1 MRKFAV
7 VAFATG
13 LAGAVAVV
21 VWFGAGAIASAIAG
35 LGWLGFFVICL
46 AHAPVAALLGAGWR
60 VCMAPDVRVSLPAV
74 IWARVLRDAGAEV
87 LPFSE
92 IGGFVIGARAA
103 MIAGVAGVDTAASTL
118 ADLTTEAVAQI
129 AFTALGLLAIVRIRP
144 DAAIIRPVAF
154 ALVIV
159 VFAGVALAVL
169 LRRGGRL
176 SHFGAAAAKRW
187 LAGFGDVD
195 KALAALRDIGGRRRA
210 VAASLLLH
218 LLAWLAVA
226 AEAWLALRLIGAPI
240 SLEGAIAMESLL
252 FASRSLAFLA
262 PNGLGVQE
270 GAYALLAP
278 LVGLTPADALALS
291 LIKRARDLVIG
302 APALLIWQRVEATRA
317 WGGNPRPPP

>member
-1 MRKFAV
+1 MRKIAV

-13 LAGAVAVV
+13 LAGAVALVL
-21 VWFGAGAIASAIAG
+21 WFGAGAIAAAVVG
-35 LGWLGFFVICL
+35 LGWLGFLVVCL

-60 VCMAPDVRVSLPAV
+60 VCLPPHARISTPGV
-74 IWARVLRDAGAEV
+74 VWARVLRDAGAEV

-92 IGGFVIGARAA
+92 VGGFVIGARAT
-103 MIAGVAGVDTAASTL
+103 MMAGVSGVDTAASTL

-129 AFTALGLLAIVRIRP
+129 AFIALGLIAIVHLRP
-144 DAAIIRPVAF
+144 GAAIIGPVVLGLVAVV
-154 ALVIV
+154 AL
-159 VFAGVALAVL
+159 GVALAIS
-169 LRRGGRL
+169 LRRGRPLSRL
-176 SHFGAAAAKRW
+176 GAAAAKRW

-195 KALAALRDIGGRRRA
+195 KALAALREISARRGA
-210 VAASLLLH
+210 VAASLTLH

-226 AEAWLALRLIGAPI
+226 GEAWLALRLIGAPI
-240 SLEGAIAMESLL
+240 SLEGAVAMESLL

-278 LVGLTPADALALS
+278 MVGLAPADALALS

-302 APALLIWQRVEATRA
+302 APALLIWQRAEAARA
-317 WGGNPRPPP
+317 WRGEAGPAA